1 MLPMVRDPRMNFLA
15 PYGFNM
21 IKICLTFITTIF
33 LSASAFSQW
42 KPNKPINIIVPWAAG
57 GVTDQMIRVTAG
69 DLEAELGQ
77 KIVVLNQPGASGSIG
92 TKNALEAP
100 KDGYT
105 WTSGAPKDL
114 GSYKIM
120 GMLDTTLQDWNLYLH
135 LAVPSIISVPA
146 SSPYKDMKALLDAI
160 KARPSQIS
168 IATAGVNSSGHTA
181 AEQMSAS
188 SGLKY
193 KHVTYDGGNP
203 AVIATVAGET
213 DVTTQLSTEQSE
225 MIKGK
230 RLRPLAV
237 VGDKPIEIE
246 GYGKIPPLSDFIPGF
261 KVPVSY
267 FGIFIPKGVPPEVI
281 ATLDKIWADKI
292 AKSEVIKK
300 YATSR
305 GALMVVSAGAEA
317 QKISMPAV
325 ADAAWQKFDAG
336 QAKISPTTVG
346 IPRP

>member
-1 MLPMVRDPRMNFLA
+1 MFSTVPKNALLLCAALLA
-15 PYGFNM
+15 AAP
-21 IKICLTFITTIF
+21 
-33 LSASAFSQW
+33 AFAQW
-42 KPNKPINIIVPWAAG
+42 KPNKPINVIVPWAAG
-57 GVTDQMIRVTAG
+57 GATDQMIRVTAG
-69 DLEAELGQ
+69 DLEAALGQ

-92 TKNALEAP
+92 TKNALEAT

-120 GMLDTTLQDWNLYLH
+120 GMVDTTVQDWHMYLH
-135 LAVPSIISVPA
+135 LALPTIVSVPA
-146 SSPYKDMKALLDAI
+146 NSPHKDMKSLLDAMR
-160 KARPSQIS
+160 ARPGQVSVG
-168 IATAGVNSSGHTA
+168 TAGVNSSGHTA
-181 AEQMSAS
+181 IEQIVAAT
-188 SGLKY
+188 GIKY

-213 DVTTQLSTEQSE
+213 DVTTQLSSEQSE
-225 MIKGK
+225 MIRGK

-237 VGDKPIEIE
+237 VGDKAIEIE
-246 GYGKIPPLSDFIPGF
+246 GYGRIAPLSDFIPGF

-267 FGIFIPKGVPPEVI
+267 FGIFVPKGVPAEVI
-281 ATLDKIWADKI
+281 ATLDKIWAERV
-292 AKSEVIKK
+292 AKSEMIRK

-305 GALMVVSAGAEA
+305 GALMVVTSGAEA
-317 QKISMPAV
+317 QKIAMPAV

-336 QAKISPTTVG
+336 QAKISPATIG

>member
-1 MLPMVRDPRMNFLA
+1 MKSFRALTLA
-15 PYGFNM
+15 AALVG
-21 IKICLTFITTIF
+21 LGA
-33 LSASAFSQW
+33 LSLSSAAVAQW

-57 GVTDQMIRVTAG
+57 GATDQMIRITAG
-69 DLEAELGQ
+69 DLEAALGQ

-114 GSYKIM
+114 GSYKIL
-120 GMLDTTLQDWNLYLH
+120 GMVDTTVQDWNLYLH
-135 LAVPSIISVPA
+135 LALPTIVSVPVN
-146 SSPYKDMKALLDAI
+146 SPHKDMKALLDAM
-160 KARPSQIS
+160 KAKPGQVSV
-168 IATAGVNSSGHTA
+168 ATAGVNSSGHTA
-181 AEQMSAS
+181 IEQIVAAT
-188 SGLKY
+188 GVKY

-213 DVTTQLSTEQSE
+213 EVTTQLSSEQSE
-225 MIKGK
+225 MIRGK

-237 VGDKPIEIE
+237 VGDKAIEIE
-246 GYGKIPPLSDFIPGF
+246 GHGMIPPLSDFVPGF

-267 FGIFIPKGVPPEVI
+267 FGIFVPKGVPAEVT
-281 ATLDKIWADKI
+281 ATLDKIWMEKI

-305 GALMVVSAGAEA
+305 GALMVVTAGADA
-317 QKISMPAV
+317 QKIAMPAV
-325 ADAAWQKFDAG
+325 ADAAWQKFNAG
-336 QAKISPTTVG
+336 QAKISPDTIG
-346 IPRP
+346 IPKP

>member
-1 MLPMVRDPRMNFLA
+1 
-15 PYGFNM
+15 
-21 IKICLTFITTIF
+21 
-33 LSASAFSQW
+33 
-42 KPNKPINIIVPWAAG
+42 
-57 GVTDQMIRVTAG
+57 
-69 DLEAELGQ
+69 
-77 KIVVLNQPGASGSIG
+77 
-92 TKNALEAP
+92 
-100 KDGYT
+100 
-105 WTSGAPKDL
+105 
-114 GSYKIM
+114 M
-120 GMLDTTLQDWNLYLH
+120 GMLDTTLQDWHLYLH

-181 AEQMSAS
+181 AEQMAAS
-188 SGLKY
+188 SGIKY

-281 ATLDKIWADKI
+281 TTLDKIWADKI

-305 GALMVVSAGAEA
+305 GALMVVSSGAEA

-336 QAKISPTTVG
+336 QAKISPATVG

>member
-1 MLPMVRDPRMNFLA
+1 MFNAVPRNALWLCAALVAAA
-15 PYGFNM
+15 P
-21 IKICLTFITTIF
+21 
-33 LSASAFSQW
+33 AAAQW
-42 KPNKPINIIVPWAAG
+42 KPNKPINVIVPWAAG
-57 GVTDQMIRVTAG
+57 GATDQMIRVTAG
-69 DLEAELGQ
+69 DLEAALGQ

-120 GMLDTTLQDWNLYLH
+120 GMVDTTVQDWHMYLH
-135 LAVPSIISVPA
+135 LALPTIVSVPA
-146 SSPYKDMKALLDAI
+146 NSPHKDMKSLLDAM
-160 KARPSQIS
+160 KARPGQIS
-168 IATAGVNSSGHTA
+168 VATAGVNSSGHTA
-181 AEQMSAS
+181 IEQIVAAS
-188 SGLKY
+188 GIKY

-213 DVTTQLSTEQSE
+213 DVTTQLSSEQSE
-225 MIKGK
+225 MIRGK

-237 VGDKPIEIE
+237 VGDRAIEIE
-246 GYGKIPPLSDFIPGF
+246 GYGKIAPLSDFIPGF

-267 FGIFIPKGVPPEVI
+267 FGIFVPKGVPAEVI
-281 ATLDKIWADKI
+281 ATLDKIWAERV
-292 AKSEVIKK
+292 AKSETIRK

-305 GALMVVSAGAEA
+305 GALMVVTSGAEA
-317 QKISMPAV
+317 QKIAMPAV

-336 QAKISPTTVG
+336 QAKISPATIG

>member
-1 MLPMVRDPRMNFLA
+1 
-15 PYGFNM
+15 
-21 IKICLTFITTIF
+21 
-33 LSASAFSQW
+33 
-42 KPNKPINIIVPWAAG
+42 
-57 GVTDQMIRVTAG
+57 
-69 DLEAELGQ
+69 
-77 KIVVLNQPGASGSIG
+77 
-92 TKNALEAP
+92 
-100 KDGYT
+100 
-105 WTSGAPKDL
+105 
-114 GSYKIM
+114 M
-120 GMLDTTLQDWNLYLH
+120 GMLDTTVQDWNLYLH

-281 ATLDKIWADKI
+281 
-292 AKSEVIKK
+292 SEVIKK

-336 QAKISPTTVG
+336 QAKISPATVG

>member
-1 MLPMVRDPRMNFLA
+1 MIRIGMKRFVVLLA
-15 PYGFNM
+15 A
-21 IKICLTFITTIF
+21 
-33 LSASAFSQW
+33 LSAAAPAVAQW
-42 KPNKPINIIVPWAAG
+42 KPNKPINVIVPWAAG
-57 GVTDQMIRVTAG
+57 GATDQMIRVTAG
-69 DLEAELGQ
+69 DLEAALGQ

-120 GMLDTTLQDWNLYLH
+120 GMVDTTVQDWHLYLH
-135 LAVPSIISVPA
+135 LALPTIVSVPA
-146 SSPYKDMKALLDAI
+146 NSPHKDMKGLLDAM
-160 KARPSQIS
+160 KARPGQVS
-168 IATAGVNSSGHTA
+168 IATAGVNSSGHTSI
-181 AEQMSAS
+181 EQIA
-188 SGLKY
+188 GATGVKY

-213 DVTTQLSTEQSE
+213 DVTTQLSSEQSE
-225 MIKGK
+225 MIRGK

-237 VGDKPIEIE
+237 VGDKAIEIE
-246 GYGKIPPLSDFIPGF
+246 GYGRIPPLSDFVPGF

-267 FGIFIPKGVPPEVI
+267 FGIFVPRGVPAEVT
-281 ATLDKIWADKI
+281 ATLDKIWMDKI

-305 GALMVVSAGAEA
+305 GALMVVTAGAEA
-317 QKISMPAV
+317 QKIAMPAV
-325 ADAAWQKFDAG
+325 SDAAWQKFDAG
-336 QAKISPTTVG
+336 QAKISPATIG

>member
-1 MLPMVRDPRMNFLA
+1 
-15 PYGFNM
+15 M

-33 LSASAFSQW
+33 LSTSAFSQW

-146 SSPYKDMKALLDAI
+146 SSPYKDMKAL
-160 KARPSQIS
+160 
-168 IATAGVNSSGHTA
+168 
-181 AEQMSAS
+181 
-188 SGLKY
+188 
-193 KHVTYDGGNP
+193 
-203 AVIATVAGET
+203 
-213 DVTTQLSTEQSE
+213 
-225 MIKGK
+225 
-230 RLRPLAV
+230 
-237 VGDKPIEIE
+237 
-246 GYGKIPPLSDFIPGF
+246 
-261 KVPVSY
+261 
-267 FGIFIPKGVPPEVI
+267 
-281 ATLDKIWADKI
+281 
-292 AKSEVIKK
+292 
-300 YATSR
+300 
-305 GALMVVSAGAEA
+305 
-317 QKISMPAV
+317 
-325 ADAAWQKFDAG
+325 
-336 QAKISPTTVG
+336 
-346 IPRP
+346 

>member
-1 MLPMVRDPRMNFLA
+1 MIRIGMKRFVVLLA
-15 PYGFNM
+15 A
-21 IKICLTFITTIF
+21 
-33 LSASAFSQW
+33 LSVAAPAVAQW
-42 KPNKPINIIVPWAAG
+42 KPNKPINVIVPWAAG
-57 GVTDQMIRVTAG
+57 GATDQMIRVTAG
-69 DLEAELGQ
+69 DLEAALGQ

-120 GMLDTTLQDWNLYLH
+120 GMVDTTVQDWHLYLH
-135 LAVPSIISVPA
+135 LALPTIVSVPA
-146 SSPYKDMKALLDAI
+146 NSPHKDMKGLLDAM
-160 KARPSQIS
+160 KARPGQIS

-181 AEQMSAS
+181 IEQIA
-188 SGLKY
+188 GATGVKY

-213 DVTTQLSTEQSE
+213 DVTTQLSSEQSE
-225 MIKGK
+225 MIRGK

-237 VGDKPIEIE
+237 VGDKAIEIE
-246 GYGKIPPLSDFIPGF
+246 GYGRIPPLSDFVPGF

-267 FGIFIPKGVPPEVI
+267 FGIFVPRGVPAEVT
-281 ATLDKIWADKI
+281 ATLDKIWMDKI
-292 AKSEVIKK
+292 AKSEVIKR

-305 GALMVVSAGAEA
+305 GALMVVTAGAEA
-317 QKISMPAV
+317 QKIAMPAIS
-325 ADAAWQKFDAG
+325 DAAWQKFDAG
-336 QAKISPTTVG
+336 QAKISPATIG